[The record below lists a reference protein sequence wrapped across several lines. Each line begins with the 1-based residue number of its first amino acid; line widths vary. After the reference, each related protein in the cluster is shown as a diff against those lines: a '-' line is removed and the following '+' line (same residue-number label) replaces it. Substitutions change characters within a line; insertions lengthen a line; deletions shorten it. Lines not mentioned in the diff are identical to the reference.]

1 MFWKLRRNGL
11 EGELRELPRL
21 LAGFFSHA
29 AAQGGTALDE
39 GALRRAFPR
48 EEAEW
53 LLEQFGGE
61 GKGNLRG
68 AVEALFQLPPDRRRA
83 IAEAVAHDMEFD
95 RAADPERFFFTEPS
109 LPGEERRIVK
119 AFYRYFYETVFRRG
133 QSGMVCGTDY
143 KAYLE
148 GHRRANQALKA
159 CPVCLR
165 RMPGGQAE
173 NSLDHYF
180 PRGTYPALSL
190 HPANLLFICKE
201 CNETYKKS
209 RDALKRGAK
218 PLSRVFLPYQDT
230 VRDHAAVT
238 FRREKNT
245 DRVHLLA
252 VSGGRAESARVQN
265 FDYLYQLEKRWSGEV
280 EGIFEQ
286 TRKCCANR
294 GFTREEV
301 REKLRGICEDLRLL
315 SDFPDRF
322 VEAAYLEW
330 LCGTMFDAFYDSL

>member
-11 EGELRELPRL
+11 EGELRELSRL

-68 AVEALFQLPPDRRRA
+68 AVEALFQLPPDR
-83 IAEAVAHDMEFD
+83 
-95 RAADPERFFFTEPS
+95 
-109 LPGEERRIVK
+109 
-119 AFYRYFYETVFRRG
+119 
-133 QSGMVCGTDY
+133 
-143 KAYLE
+143 
-148 GHRRANQALKA
+148 RRANQALKA